1 MMINFVSKEGD
12 KPINTQAIIGVK
24 AKMYPVDQM
33 DILNRLTIKHKDK
46 NRLIEF
52 VRSTTREISFVRDF
66 LFCIDKCKMD
76 ALSNSS
82 KGSTSK
88 LWKLLERRALKSKI
102 RKTTGTC
109 LFTLEYLL
117 RIYCVKNRW
126 RYIFSFYGVI
136 DLLSILPFYLG
147 LFLPTSKYLASIRIL
162 RLLRIFRI
170 FNLTRFTRGR
180 NVLVLG
186 LKESK
191 DKIIVFL
198 SFVLL
203 IVVVIGSIMYMV
215 EHDHPE
221 SGFTSIPISIYWAIV
236 TLTTVGYGDISPVT
250 GLGQFLASVVMII
263 GYGVIAVPTS
273 IVTMEMN
280 KASKTKDDIPN
291 NTERCRNCGDDYHL
305 DGSVYCKT
313 CGHKLNEH

>member
-1 MMINFVSKEGD
+1 MFKGRFPYLKRMGADEEKKLKQKIFDIVFEADTPYGKFFDISLLLLILLSVGLVMLESIPAINARHHTVLVSLEW
-12 KPINTQAIIGVK
+12 
-24 AKMYPVDQM
+24 
-33 DILNRLTIKHKDK
+33 ILT
-46 NRLIEF
+46 
-52 VRSTTREISFVRDF
+52 F
-66 LFCIDKCKMD
+66 LFTI
-76 ALSNSS
+76 
-82 KGSTSK
+82 
-88 LWKLLERRALKSKI
+88 
-102 RKTTGTC
+102 
-109 LFTLEYLL
+109 EYLL

-126 RYIFSFYGVI
+126 RYIFSFYGII

-147 LFLPTSKYLASIRIL
+147 LFFPTSKYLSSIRIL

-170 FNLTRFTRGR
+170 FNLTRFTRGK
-180 NVLVLG
+180 NVLMLG

-198 SFVLL
+198 SFVIL
-203 IVVVIGSIMYMV
+203 IVVVIGSVMYMV

-273 IVTMEMN
+273 IITMEMN
-280 KASKTKDDIPN
+280 KASRTKEDIPT
-291 NTERCRNCGDDYHL
+291 NTQRCRNCGDDYHL
-305 DGSVYCKT
+305 DGAIYCKT
-313 CGHKLNEH
+313 CGHLLNEP

>member
-1 MMINFVSKEGD
+1 MFKGRFPYLKKMGVDEEKKLKQKIFDIIFEADTPYGKLFDISLLFLILTSVGLVILESIPAINARHHTVLITLEW
-12 KPINTQAIIGVK
+12 
-24 AKMYPVDQM
+24 
-33 DILNRLTIKHKDK
+33 IL
-46 NRLIEF
+46 
-52 VRSTTREISFVRDF
+52 
-66 LFCIDKCKMD
+66 
-76 ALSNSS
+76 
-82 KGSTSK
+82 
-88 LWKLLERRALKSKI
+88 
-102 RKTTGTC
+102 TC

-147 LFLPTSKYLASIRIL
+147 LFLPASKYLASIRIL

-280 KASKTKDDIPN
+280 KASKFKDDIPN

>member
-1 MMINFVSKEGD
+1 MFKGRFPYLKRMGADEEKKLKQKIFDIVFEADTPYGKFFDISLLLLILLSVGLVMLESIPAINARHHTVLVSLEW
-12 KPINTQAIIGVK
+12 
-24 AKMYPVDQM
+24 
-33 DILNRLTIKHKDK
+33 ILT
-46 NRLIEF
+46 
-52 VRSTTREISFVRDF
+52 F
-66 LFCIDKCKMD
+66 LFTI
-76 ALSNSS
+76 
-82 KGSTSK
+82 
-88 LWKLLERRALKSKI
+88 
-102 RKTTGTC
+102 
-109 LFTLEYLL
+109 EYLL

-147 LFLPTSKYLASIRIL
+147 LVLPTSKYLASIRIL

-170 FNLTRFTRGR
+170 FNLTRFTRGK

-280 KASKTKDDIPN
+280 KAAKHNEDIPT
-291 NTERCRNCGDDYHL
+291 NTQRCRNCGDDYHL
-305 DGSVYCKT
+305 DGAIYCKT
-313 CGHKLNEH
+313 CGHLLNEP

>member
-1 MMINFVSKEGD
+1 MFKGRFPFLKKMGADEEKKLKQKIFDIVFEADTPYGKLFDISLLFLILISVGLVMLESIPAINARHHSVLVTLEW
-12 KPINTQAIIGVK
+12 
-24 AKMYPVDQM
+24 
-33 DILNRLTIKHKDK
+33 IL
-46 NRLIEF
+46 
-52 VRSTTREISFVRDF
+52 
-66 LFCIDKCKMD
+66 
-76 ALSNSS
+76 
-82 KGSTSK
+82 TS
-88 LWKLLERRALKSKI
+88 I
-102 RKTTGTC
+102 
-109 LFTLEYLL
+109 FTVEYLL

-126 RYIFSFYGVI
+126 RYIFSFYGII

-147 LFLPTSKYLASIRIL
+147 LFFPTSKYLSSIRIL

-170 FNLTRFTRGR
+170 FNLTRFTRGK

-203 IVVVIGSIMYMV
+203 IVVVIGSVMYMV

-280 KASKTKDDIPN
+280 KASKIKDDIPT

-305 DGSVYCKT
+305 DGSIYCKT

>member
-1 MMINFVSKEGD
+1 MFKGRFPTFKRMGQDEENKLKQKIFDVIFEA
-12 KPINTQAIIGVK
+12 NTPYGK
-24 AKMYPVDQM
+24 LF
-33 DILNRLTIKHKDK
+33 DITLLFLILMSVGLVMLESVPAVNARYHSTLVTLEWTLT
-46 NRLIEF
+46 
-52 VRSTTREISFVRDF
+52 S
-66 LFCIDKCKMD
+66 
-76 ALSNSS
+76 
-82 KGSTSK
+82 
-88 LWKLLERRALKSKI
+88 
-102 RKTTGTC
+102 
-109 LFTLEYLL
+109 LFTIEYLL

-126 RYIFSFYGVI
+126 RYIFSFYGII

-147 LFLPTSKYLASIRIL
+147 LFFPTSKYLSSIRIL

-170 FNLTRFTRGR
+170 FNLTRFTRGK
-180 NVLVLG
+180 NVLVIG

-198 SFVLL
+198 SFIVL

-221 SGFTSIPISIYWAIV
+221 SGFTSIPISIYWAVV

-250 GLGQFLASVVMII
+250 GLGQFLASLVMII
-263 GYGVIAVPTS
+263 GYGVIAVPTG

-280 KASKTKDDIPN
+280 KAAKYDVPK

-313 CGHKLNEH
+313 CGHKLNH

>member
-1 MMINFVSKEGD
+1 MFKGRFPYLKRMGADEEKKLKQKIFDIVFEADTPYGKLFDISLLLLILLSVGLVMLESIPAINARHHTVLVSLEW
-12 KPINTQAIIGVK
+12 
-24 AKMYPVDQM
+24 
-33 DILNRLTIKHKDK
+33 ILT
-46 NRLIEF
+46 
-52 VRSTTREISFVRDF
+52 F
-66 LFCIDKCKMD
+66 LFTI
-76 ALSNSS
+76 
-82 KGSTSK
+82 
-88 LWKLLERRALKSKI
+88 
-102 RKTTGTC
+102 
-109 LFTLEYLL
+109 EYLL

-147 LFLPTSKYLASIRIL
+147 LVLPTSKYLASIRIL

-170 FNLTRFTRGR
+170 FNLTRFTRGK

-280 KASKTKDDIPN
+280 KAAKHKEDIPT
-291 NTERCRNCGDDYHL
+291 NTQRCRNCGDDYHL
-305 DGSVYCKT
+305 DGAIYCKT
-313 CGHKLNEH
+313 CGHLLNEP

>member
-1 MMINFVSKEGD
+1 MFKGRFPYLKRMGADEEKKLKQKIFDVIFEANTPYGKLFDISLLLLILVSVGLVMLESIPAINARHHTTLVTLEW
-12 KPINTQAIIGVK
+12 
-24 AKMYPVDQM
+24 
-33 DILNRLTIKHKDK
+33 IL
-46 NRLIEF
+46 
-52 VRSTTREISFVRDF
+52 
-66 LFCIDKCKMD
+66 
-76 ALSNSS
+76 
-82 KGSTSK
+82 TS
-88 LWKLLERRALKSKI
+88 
-102 RKTTGTC
+102 

-126 RYIFSFYGVI
+126 RYIFSFYGII

-147 LFLPTSKYLASIRIL
+147 LFFPTSKYLSNIRIL

-186 LKESK
+186 LRESK

-198 SFVLL
+198 SFVIL

-280 KASKTKDDIPN
+280 KAAKMKDEIPT

-305 DGSVYCKT
+305 DGAIYCKT
-313 CGHKLNEH
+313 CGHKLNE

>member
-1 MMINFVSKEGD
+1 SLEW
-12 KPINTQAIIGVK
+12 
-24 AKMYPVDQM
+24 
-33 DILNRLTIKHKDK
+33 ILT
-46 NRLIEF
+46 
-52 VRSTTREISFVRDF
+52 F
-66 LFCIDKCKMD
+66 LFTI
-76 ALSNSS
+76 
-82 KGSTSK
+82 
-88 LWKLLERRALKSKI
+88 
-102 RKTTGTC
+102 
-109 LFTLEYLL
+109 EYLL

-147 LFLPTSKYLASIRIL
+147 LVLPTSKYLASIRIL

-170 FNLTRFTRGR
+170 FNLTRFTRGK

-198 SFVLL
+198 SFVVL

-280 KASKTKDDIPN
+280 KAARHKEDIPT
-291 NTERCRNCGDDYHL
+291 NTQRCRNCGDDYHL
-305 DGSVYCKT
+305 DGAIYCKT
-313 CGHKLNEH
+313 CGHLLNEP

>member
-1 MMINFVSKEGD
+1 MFKGRFPYLKKMGTDEEKKLKQKIFDIIFEAETPYGKLFDISLLFLILTSVGLVMLESIPAINARHHTV
-12 KPINTQAIIGVK
+12 
-24 AKMYPVDQM
+24 
-33 DILNRLTIKHKDK
+33 
-46 NRLIEF
+46 LITLEW
-52 VRSTTREISFVRDF
+52 F
-66 LFCIDKCKMD
+66 L
-76 ALSNSS
+76 
-82 KGSTSK
+82 
-88 LWKLLERRALKSKI
+88 
-102 RKTTGTC
+102 TC

>member
-1 MMINFVSKEGD
+1 MFKGRFPYLKKMGADEEKKLKQKIFDIVFEADTPYGKLFDISILLLILLSVGLVMLESIPAINARHHAVLVTLEW
-12 KPINTQAIIGVK
+12 
-24 AKMYPVDQM
+24 
-33 DILNRLTIKHKDK
+33 IL
-46 NRLIEF
+46 
-52 VRSTTREISFVRDF
+52 
-66 LFCIDKCKMD
+66 
-76 ALSNSS
+76 
-82 KGSTSK
+82 TS
-88 LWKLLERRALKSKI
+88 
-102 RKTTGTC
+102 
-109 LFTLEYLL
+109 LFTIEYLL
-117 RIYCVKNRW
+117 RVYCVKNRW
-126 RYIFSFYGVI
+126 RYIFSFYGII

-147 LFLPTSKYLASIRIL
+147 LFFPTSKYLSSIRIL

-170 FNLTRFTRGR
+170 FNLTRFTRGK

-198 SFVLL
+198 SFVIL

-280 KASKTKDDIPN
+280 KASKTKEDIPT
-291 NTERCRNCGDDYHL
+291 NTQRCRNCGDDYHL
-305 DGSVYCKT
+305 DGAIYCKT
-313 CGHKLNEH
+313 CGHLLNEP

>member
-1 MMINFVSKEGD
+1 MFKGRFPYLKKMGADEEKKLKQKIFDIVFEADTPYGKLFDISILLLILLSVGLVMLESIPAINARHHAVLVTLEW
-12 KPINTQAIIGVK
+12 
-24 AKMYPVDQM
+24 
-33 DILNRLTIKHKDK
+33 IL
-46 NRLIEF
+46 
-52 VRSTTREISFVRDF
+52 
-66 LFCIDKCKMD
+66 
-76 ALSNSS
+76 
-82 KGSTSK
+82 TS
-88 LWKLLERRALKSKI
+88 
-102 RKTTGTC
+102 
-109 LFTLEYLL
+109 LFTIEYLL
-117 RIYCVKNRW
+117 RVYCVKNRW

-147 LFLPTSKYLASIRIL
+147 LFFPTSKYLSSIRIL

-170 FNLTRFTRGR
+170 FNLTRFTRGK

-198 SFVLL
+198 SFVVL

-280 KASKTKDDIPN
+280 KASKTKEDIPT
-291 NTERCRNCGDDYHL
+291 NTQRCRNCGDDYHL
-305 DGSVYCKT
+305 DGAIYCKT
-313 CGHKLNEH
+313 CGHLLNEP

>member
-1 MMINFVSKEGD
+1 MFKGRFPYLKRMGADEEKKLKQKIFDVIFEANTPYGKLFDISLLLLILVSVGLVMLESIPAINARHHTTLVTLEW
-12 KPINTQAIIGVK
+12 
-24 AKMYPVDQM
+24 
-33 DILNRLTIKHKDK
+33 IL
-46 NRLIEF
+46 
-52 VRSTTREISFVRDF
+52 
-66 LFCIDKCKMD
+66 
-76 ALSNSS
+76 
-82 KGSTSK
+82 TS
-88 LWKLLERRALKSKI
+88 
-102 RKTTGTC
+102 

-126 RYIFSFYGVI
+126 RYVFSFYGII

-147 LFLPTSKYLASIRIL
+147 LFFPTSKYLSSIRIL

-186 LKESK
+186 LRESK

-198 SFVLL
+198 SFVIL

-280 KASKTKDDIPN
+280 KAAKMKDEIPT

-305 DGSVYCKT
+305 DGAIYCKT
-313 CGHKLNEH
+313 CGHKLNE

>member
-1 MMINFVSKEGD
+1 MFKGRFPYLKRMGADEEKKLKQKIFDIIFEADTPYGKLFDISLLLLILLSVGLVMLESIPAINARHHTVLVSLEW
-12 KPINTQAIIGVK
+12 
-24 AKMYPVDQM
+24 
-33 DILNRLTIKHKDK
+33 ILT
-46 NRLIEF
+46 
-52 VRSTTREISFVRDF
+52 F
-66 LFCIDKCKMD
+66 LFTI
-76 ALSNSS
+76 
-82 KGSTSK
+82 
-88 LWKLLERRALKSKI
+88 
-102 RKTTGTC
+102 
-109 LFTLEYLL
+109 EYLL

-147 LFLPTSKYLASIRIL
+147 LVLPTSKYLASIRIL

-170 FNLTRFTRGR
+170 FNLTRFTRGK

-198 SFVLL
+198 SFVVL

-280 KASKTKDDIPN
+280 KAARHKEDIPT
-291 NTERCRNCGDDYHL
+291 NTQRCRNCGDDYHL
-305 DGSVYCKT
+305 DGAIYCKT
-313 CGHKLNEH
+313 CGHLLNEP

>member
-1 MMINFVSKEGD
+1 MFKGIFPYLKRMGADEEKKLKQKIFDIVFEADTPYGKLFDISLLLLILLSVGLVMLESIPAINARHHTVLVSLEW
-12 KPINTQAIIGVK
+12 
-24 AKMYPVDQM
+24 
-33 DILNRLTIKHKDK
+33 ILT
-46 NRLIEF
+46 
-52 VRSTTREISFVRDF
+52 F
-66 LFCIDKCKMD
+66 LFTI
-76 ALSNSS
+76 
-82 KGSTSK
+82 
-88 LWKLLERRALKSKI
+88 
-102 RKTTGTC
+102 
-109 LFTLEYLL
+109 EYLL

-147 LFLPTSKYLASIRIL
+147 LVLPTSKYLASIRIL

-170 FNLTRFTRGR
+170 FNLTRFTRGK

-198 SFVLL
+198 SFVVL

-280 KASKTKDDIPN
+280 KAARHKEDIPT
-291 NTERCRNCGDDYHL
+291 NTQRCRNCGDDYHL
-305 DGSVYCKT
+305 DGAIYCKT
-313 CGHKLNEH
+313 CGHLLNEP

>member
-1 MMINFVSKEGD
+1 MFKGRFPYLKRMGADEEKKLKQKIFDVIFEANTPYGKLFDISLLLLILVSVGLVMLESIPAINARHHTTLVSLEW
-12 KPINTQAIIGVK
+12 
-24 AKMYPVDQM
+24 
-33 DILNRLTIKHKDK
+33 IL
-46 NRLIEF
+46 
-52 VRSTTREISFVRDF
+52 
-66 LFCIDKCKMD
+66 
-76 ALSNSS
+76 
-82 KGSTSK
+82 TS
-88 LWKLLERRALKSKI
+88 
-102 RKTTGTC
+102 

-126 RYIFSFYGVI
+126 RYIFSFYGII

-147 LFLPTSKYLASIRIL
+147 LFFPTSKYLSNIRIL

-186 LKESK
+186 LRESK

-198 SFVLL
+198 SFVIL

-280 KASKTKDDIPN
+280 KAAKMKDEIPT

-305 DGSVYCKT
+305 DGAIYCKT
-313 CGHKLNEH
+313 CGHKLNE

>member
-1 MMINFVSKEGD
+1 MFKGRFPYLKRMGADEEKKLKQKIFDVIFEANTPYGKLFDISLLLLILVSVGLVTLESIPAINARHHTTLVTLEW
-12 KPINTQAIIGVK
+12 
-24 AKMYPVDQM
+24 
-33 DILNRLTIKHKDK
+33 IL
-46 NRLIEF
+46 
-52 VRSTTREISFVRDF
+52 
-66 LFCIDKCKMD
+66 
-76 ALSNSS
+76 
-82 KGSTSK
+82 TS
-88 LWKLLERRALKSKI
+88 
-102 RKTTGTC
+102 

-126 RYIFSFYGVI
+126 RYVFSFYGII

-147 LFLPTSKYLASIRIL
+147 LFFPTSKYLSSIRIL

-186 LKESK
+186 LRESK

-198 SFVLL
+198 SFVIL

-280 KASKTKDDIPN
+280 KAAKMKDEIPT

-305 DGSVYCKT
+305 DGAIYCKT
-313 CGHKLNEH
+313 FGHKLNE

>member
-1 MMINFVSKEGD
+1 MFKGRFPYLKRMGADEEKKLKQKIFDIVFEADTPYGKFFDISLLLLILLSVGLVMLESIPAINARHHTVLVSLEW
-12 KPINTQAIIGVK
+12 
-24 AKMYPVDQM
+24 
-33 DILNRLTIKHKDK
+33 ILT
-46 NRLIEF
+46 
-52 VRSTTREISFVRDF
+52 F
-66 LFCIDKCKMD
+66 LFTI
-76 ALSNSS
+76 
-82 KGSTSK
+82 
-88 LWKLLERRALKSKI
+88 
-102 RKTTGTC
+102 
-109 LFTLEYLL
+109 EYLL

-147 LFLPTSKYLASIRIL
+147 LVLPTSKYLASIRIL

-170 FNLTRFTRGR
+170 FNLTRFTRGK

-198 SFVLL
+198 SFVVL

-280 KASKTKDDIPN
+280 KAARHKEDIPT
-291 NTERCRNCGDDYHL
+291 NTQRCRNCGDDYHL
-305 DGSVYCKT
+305 DGAIYCKT
-313 CGHKLNEH
+313 CGHLLNEP

>member
-1 MMINFVSKEGD
+1 MFKGRFPYLKRMGADEEKKLKQKIFDVIFEADTPYGKLFDISLLLLILVSVGLVMLESIPAINARHHTTLVSLEW
-12 KPINTQAIIGVK
+12 
-24 AKMYPVDQM
+24 
-33 DILNRLTIKHKDK
+33 IL
-46 NRLIEF
+46 
-52 VRSTTREISFVRDF
+52 
-66 LFCIDKCKMD
+66 
-76 ALSNSS
+76 
-82 KGSTSK
+82 TS
-88 LWKLLERRALKSKI
+88 
-102 RKTTGTC
+102 

-126 RYIFSFYGVI
+126 RYVFSFYGII

-147 LFLPTSKYLASIRIL
+147 LFFPTSKYLSSIRIL

-186 LKESK
+186 LRESK

-198 SFVLL
+198 SFVIL

-280 KASKTKDDIPN
+280 KAAKMKDEIPT

-305 DGSVYCKT
+305 DGAIYCKT
-313 CGHKLNEH
+313 CGHKLNE

>member
-1 MMINFVSKEGD
+1 MFKGRFPYLKRMGADEEKKLKQKIFDVIFEANTPYGKLFDISLLLLILVSVGLVMLESIPAINARHHTTLVTLEW
-12 KPINTQAIIGVK
+12 
-24 AKMYPVDQM
+24 
-33 DILNRLTIKHKDK
+33 IL
-46 NRLIEF
+46 
-52 VRSTTREISFVRDF
+52 
-66 LFCIDKCKMD
+66 
-76 ALSNSS
+76 
-82 KGSTSK
+82 TS
-88 LWKLLERRALKSKI
+88 
-102 RKTTGTC
+102 

-126 RYIFSFYGVI
+126 RYIFSFYGII

-147 LFLPTSKYLASIRIL
+147 LFFPTSKYLSSIRIL

-186 LKESK
+186 LRESK

-198 SFVLL
+198 SFVIL

-280 KASKTKDDIPN
+280 KAAKMKDEIPT

-305 DGSVYCKT
+305 DGAIYCKT
-313 CGHKLNEH
+313 CGHKLNE

>member
-1 MMINFVSKEGD
+1 MFKGRFPYLKRMGADEEKKLKQKIFDIVFEADTPYGKLFDISLLLLILLSVGLVMLESIPAINARHHTVLVSLEW
-12 KPINTQAIIGVK
+12 
-24 AKMYPVDQM
+24 
-33 DILNRLTIKHKDK
+33 ILT
-46 NRLIEF
+46 
-52 VRSTTREISFVRDF
+52 F
-66 LFCIDKCKMD
+66 LFTI
-76 ALSNSS
+76 
-82 KGSTSK
+82 
-88 LWKLLERRALKSKI
+88 
-102 RKTTGTC
+102 
-109 LFTLEYLL
+109 EYLL

-147 LFLPTSKYLASIRIL
+147 LVLPTSKYLASIRIL

-170 FNLTRFTRGR
+170 FNLTRFTRGK

-198 SFVLL
+198 SFVVL

-280 KASKTKDDIPN
+280 KASRHKEEIPT
-291 NTERCRNCGDDYHL
+291 NTQRCRNCGDDYHL
-305 DGSVYCKT
+305 DGAIYCKT
-313 CGHKLNEH
+313 CGHLLNEP

>member
-1 MMINFVSKEGD
+1 MFKGRFPYLKRMGADEEKKLKQKIFDIVFEADTPYGKFFDISLLLLILLSVGLVMLESIPAINARHHTVLVSLEW
-12 KPINTQAIIGVK
+12 
-24 AKMYPVDQM
+24 
-33 DILNRLTIKHKDK
+33 ILT
-46 NRLIEF
+46 
-52 VRSTTREISFVRDF
+52 F
-66 LFCIDKCKMD
+66 LFTI
-76 ALSNSS
+76 
-82 KGSTSK
+82 
-88 LWKLLERRALKSKI
+88 
-102 RKTTGTC
+102 
-109 LFTLEYLL
+109 EYLL

-147 LFLPTSKYLASIRIL
+147 LVLPTSKYLASIRIL

-170 FNLTRFTRGR
+170 FNLTRFTRGK

-273 IVTMEMN
+273 IITMEMN
-280 KASKTKDDIPN
+280 KASRTKEDIPT
-291 NTERCRNCGDDYHL
+291 NTQRCRNCGDDYHL
-305 DGSVYCKT
+305 DGAIYCKT
-313 CGHKLNEH
+313 CGHLLNEP

>member
-1 MMINFVSKEGD
+1 MFKGRFPYLKRMGADEEKKLKQKIFDIIFEADTPYGKLFDISLLLLILLSVGLVMLESIPAINARHHSVLVTLEW
-12 KPINTQAIIGVK
+12 V
-24 AKMYPVDQM
+24 
-33 DILNRLTIKHKDK
+33 LT
-46 NRLIEF
+46 
-52 VRSTTREISFVRDF
+52 S
-66 LFCIDKCKMD
+66 
-76 ALSNSS
+76 
-82 KGSTSK
+82 
-88 LWKLLERRALKSKI
+88 
-102 RKTTGTC
+102 
-109 LFTLEYLL
+109 LFTIEYLL

-126 RYIFSFYGVI
+126 RYIFSFYGII

-147 LFLPTSKYLASIRIL
+147 LFFPTSKYLSSIRIL

-170 FNLTRFTRGR
+170 FNLTRFTRGK

-198 SFVLL
+198 SFVVL

-280 KASKTKDDIPN
+280 KASKTKEDIPT
-291 NTERCRNCGDDYHL
+291 NTQRCRNCGDDYHL
-305 DGSVYCKT
+305 DGAIYCKT
-313 CGHKLNEH
+313 CGHLLNEP

>member
-1 MMINFVSKEGD
+1 MFKGRFPYLKRMGADEEKKLKQKIFDIVFEADTPYGKLFDISLLLLILLSVGLVMLESIPAINARHHTVLVSLEW
-12 KPINTQAIIGVK
+12 
-24 AKMYPVDQM
+24 
-33 DILNRLTIKHKDK
+33 ILT
-46 NRLIEF
+46 
-52 VRSTTREISFVRDF
+52 F
-66 LFCIDKCKMD
+66 LFTI
-76 ALSNSS
+76 
-82 KGSTSK
+82 
-88 LWKLLERRALKSKI
+88 
-102 RKTTGTC
+102 
-109 LFTLEYLL
+109 EYLL

-147 LFLPTSKYLASIRIL
+147 LVIPTSKYLASIRIL

-170 FNLTRFTRGR
+170 FNLTRFTRGK

-198 SFVLL
+198 SFVVL

-280 KASKTKDDIPN
+280 KAARHKEDIPT
-291 NTERCRNCGDDYHL
+291 NTQRCRNCGDDYHL
-305 DGSVYCKT
+305 DGAIYCKT
-313 CGHKLNEH
+313 CGHLLNEP

>member
-1 MMINFVSKEGD
+1 MFKGRFPYLKRMGADEEKKLKQKIFDIIFEADTPYGKLFDISLLLLILLSVGLVMLESIPAINARHHTVLVSLEW
-12 KPINTQAIIGVK
+12 
-24 AKMYPVDQM
+24 
-33 DILNRLTIKHKDK
+33 ILT
-46 NRLIEF
+46 
-52 VRSTTREISFVRDF
+52 F
-66 LFCIDKCKMD
+66 LFTI
-76 ALSNSS
+76 
-82 KGSTSK
+82 
-88 LWKLLERRALKSKI
+88 
-102 RKTTGTC
+102 
-109 LFTLEYLL
+109 EYLL

-147 LFLPTSKYLASIRIL
+147 LVLPTSKYLASIRIL

-170 FNLTRFTRGR
+170 FNLTRFTRGK

-198 SFVLL
+198 SFVVL

-280 KASKTKDDIPN
+280 KASKTKEDIPT
-291 NTERCRNCGDDYHL
+291 NTQRCRNCGDDYHL
-305 DGSVYCKT
+305 DGAIYCKT
-313 CGHKLNEH
+313 CGHLLNEP

>member
-1 MMINFVSKEGD
+1 MFKGRFPYLKRMGADEEKKLKQKIFDIIFEADTPYGKLFDISLLLLILLSVGLVMLESIPAINARHHTVLVSLEW
-12 KPINTQAIIGVK
+12 
-24 AKMYPVDQM
+24 
-33 DILNRLTIKHKDK
+33 ILT
-46 NRLIEF
+46 
-52 VRSTTREISFVRDF
+52 F
-66 LFCIDKCKMD
+66 LFTI
-76 ALSNSS
+76 
-82 KGSTSK
+82 
-88 LWKLLERRALKSKI
+88 
-102 RKTTGTC
+102 
-109 LFTLEYLL
+109 EYLL

-147 LFLPTSKYLASIRIL
+147 LVLPTSKYLASIRIL

-170 FNLTRFTRGR
+170 FNLTRFTRGK

-198 SFVLL
+198 SFVIL
-203 IVVVIGSIMYMV
+203 IVVVIGSVMYMV

-273 IVTMEMN
+273 IITMEMN
-280 KASKTKDDIPN
+280 KASRTKEDIPT
-291 NTERCRNCGDDYHL
+291 NTQRCRNCGDDYHL
-305 DGSVYCKT
+305 DGAIYCKT
-313 CGHKLNEH
+313 CGHLLNEP

>member
-1 MMINFVSKEGD
+1 MFKGRFPYLKRMGADEEKKLKQKIFDVIFEANTPYGKLFDISLLLLILVSVGLVMLESIPAINARHHTTLVSLEW
-12 KPINTQAIIGVK
+12 
-24 AKMYPVDQM
+24 
-33 DILNRLTIKHKDK
+33 IL
-46 NRLIEF
+46 
-52 VRSTTREISFVRDF
+52 
-66 LFCIDKCKMD
+66 
-76 ALSNSS
+76 
-82 KGSTSK
+82 TS
-88 LWKLLERRALKSKI
+88 
-102 RKTTGTC
+102 

-126 RYIFSFYGVI
+126 RYVFSFYGII

-147 LFLPTSKYLASIRIL
+147 LFFPTSKYLSSIRIL

-186 LKESK
+186 LRESK

-198 SFVLL
+198 SFVIL

-280 KASKTKDDIPN
+280 KAAKMKDEIPT

-305 DGSVYCKT
+305 DGAIYCKT
-313 CGHKLNEH
+313 CGHKLNE

>member
-1 MMINFVSKEGD
+1 MFKGRFPYLKRMGADEEKKLKQKIFDIVFEADTPYGKLFDISLLLLILLSVGLVMLESIPAINARHHTVLVSLEW
-12 KPINTQAIIGVK
+12 
-24 AKMYPVDQM
+24 
-33 DILNRLTIKHKDK
+33 ILT
-46 NRLIEF
+46 
-52 VRSTTREISFVRDF
+52 F
-66 LFCIDKCKMD
+66 LFTI
-76 ALSNSS
+76 
-82 KGSTSK
+82 
-88 LWKLLERRALKSKI
+88 
-102 RKTTGTC
+102 
-109 LFTLEYLL
+109 EYLL

-147 LFLPTSKYLASIRIL
+147 LVLPTSKYLASIRIL

-170 FNLTRFTRGR
+170 FNLTRFTRGK

-198 SFVLL
+198 SFVVL

-280 KASKTKDDIPN
+280 KAARHKEDIPT
-291 NTERCRNCGDDYHL
+291 NTQRCRNCGDDYHL
-305 DGSVYCKT
+305 DGAIYCKT
-313 CGHKLNEH
+313 CGHLLNEP